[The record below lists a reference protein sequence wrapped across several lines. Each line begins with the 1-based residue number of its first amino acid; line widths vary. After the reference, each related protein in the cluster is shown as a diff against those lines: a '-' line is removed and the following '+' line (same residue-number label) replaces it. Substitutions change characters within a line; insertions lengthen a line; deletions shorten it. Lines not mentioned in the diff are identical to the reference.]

1 MGSRVRIET
10 ISECCCIL
18 YFGEDINEGISNQVN
33 QASIA
38 LTKALGP
45 VLIDLIPSYTS
56 ILVHFDLTKTDRYD
70 IKQRIKTTLKQESQI
85 KGLRS
90 KHNIIDVPVYYGP
103 ETALDLNEV
112 SKMCD
117 LSPSEIIKRHSQKE
131 YRVYAIG
138 FSPGF
143 AYLGSLDKEIVVPRK
158 ATPRLKV
165 PQGSVGLADNQ
176 TAIYPSTSPGGWQ
189 IIGRTPNKMVDW
201 QNSSPTKIK
210 VGDQIR
216 FCPITRREFETL
228 GGIL

>member
-1 MGSRVRIET
+1 MRIET

-18 YFGEDINEGISNQVN
+18 YFGEDINEEISNQVN

-143 AYLGSLDKEIVVPRK
+143 AYLGSLIKRLWYHAKLHHVLRFLKAALDLLTTKQPSIPALVRVVGRSLDAHLTK
-158 ATPRLKV
+158 W
-165 PQGSVGLADNQ
+165 S
-176 TAIYPSTSPGGWQ
+176 
-189 IIGRTPNKMVDW
+189 IGKTHPL
-201 QNSSPTKIK
+201 
-210 VGDQIR
+210 
-216 FCPITRREFETL
+216 RR
-228 GGIL
+228 